1 VTSIDANPEF
11 VSSAQESASAL
22 GIRHFEARVGDMR
35 FLSGIAEGIFD
46 VVVSCSVLE
55 HLTAADQEVALTEIA
70 RVLKPGGLVG
80 LTFDFGTA
88 APGSSKYLPP
98 PHEPPP
104 TAVEAVRRYSA
115 AGLQLVGND
124 FSEDPVPGSLFHSE
138 TVSYTVASLFLTKG
152 PRRAI
157 ARPRCER
164 GEGLVTSLS
173 IAGFPFRA
181 YEYSRSLHSLQ
192 DESSLQL
199 ARRTLDRVRELEL
212 IAAERLDSI
221 QEMHR
226 HVDRLRQE
234 LAERQRGLETLA
246 AAVAAKDERIASLE
260 TTAAERLDSVHQMHA
275 HVDHLRSEL
284 ARSAQE
290 AGELR
295 AVIEGRRAAIE
306 DLEARLTQ
314 SCDRN
319 TVLEQREAALQN
331 KVVRLQ
337 NQTVWQVLTR
347 RFKH

>member
-1 VTSIDANPEF
+1 
-11 VSSAQESASAL
+11 
-22 GIRHFEARVGDMR
+22 
-35 FLSGIAEGIFD
+35 
-46 VVVSCSVLE
+46 
-55 HLTAADQEVALTEIA
+55 
-70 RVLKPGGLVG
+70 
-80 LTFDFGTA
+80 
-88 APGSSKYLPP
+88 
-98 PHEPPP
+98 
-104 TAVEAVRRYSA
+104 
-115 AGLQLVGND
+115 
-124 FSEDPVPGSLFHSE
+124 
-138 TVSYTVASLFLTKG
+138 
-152 PRRAI
+152 
-157 ARPRCER
+157 
-164 GEGLVTSLS
+164 
-173 IAGFPFRA
+173 
-181 YEYSRSLHSLQ
+181 
-192 DESSLQL
+192 
-199 ARRTLDRVRELEL
+199 
-212 IAAERLDSI
+212 
-221 QEMHR
+221 MHR